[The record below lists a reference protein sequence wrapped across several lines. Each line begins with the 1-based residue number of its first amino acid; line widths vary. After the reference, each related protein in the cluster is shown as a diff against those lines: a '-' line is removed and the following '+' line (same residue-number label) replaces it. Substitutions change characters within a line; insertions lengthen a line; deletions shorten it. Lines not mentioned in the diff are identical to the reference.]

1 LKHKINIA
9 NKKSGKNELPRKK
22 INKEGHPD
30 DINVVEVELNLF
42 QH

>member
-1 LKHKINIA
+1 LKHKNNIA
-9 NKKSGKNELPRKK
+9 NKKSGKIELPRKK

-30 DINVVEVELNLF
+30 DINVVEAELNLF